1 MGLQRVR
8 HDRATKHIHETTQGL
23 HRVREIKD
31 RYASPK
37 KDESSVL
44 QRSAPG
50 AQTHSPAH
58 SVDHN
63 PWLLGNHWVTINT
76 MHGLTLAEKH

>member
-1 MGLQRVR
+1 MRQLRVFTGLGKLRT
-8 HDRATKHIHETTQGL
+8 DMPL
-23 HRVREIKD
+23 
-31 RYASPK
+31 PK

-50 AQTHSPAH
+50 TQTHSPAH
-58 SVDHN
+58 SIDHN
-63 PWLLGNHWVTINT
+63 PWLLENHWVTINT